1 MTHKE
6 KIIATAYTGIMFV
19 DGAAL
24 GDVYAYEEEK
34 LGRGV
39 IDIMHANKGFQQEVR
54 DAVRDDFLAMIS
66 GEYALEKR
74 VAFLGLS
81 ADDIRIIVEVAEKV
95 IEETPRKELVVMGKD
110 EYYTRVLERVNKYFE
125 CGSNKAMTDGSK

>member
-39 IDIMHANKGFQQEVR
+39 IDIMHANKEFQQEVR

-66 GEYALEKR
+66 GEYQEPSWKSLT
-74 VAFLGLS
+74 
-81 ADDIRIIVEVAEKV
+81 ADDISAIVEIADTA
-95 IEETPRKELVVMGKD
+95 IAETPRKELVVMGKD
-110 EYYTRVLERVNKYFE
+110 GYYTRVLERVNKYFE
-125 CGSNKAMTDGSK
+125 YGSEKSKNDTQG